1 MEQIWV
7 KKEPE
12 DLVNDSDGDILM
24 NYDKPST
31 SADREMP
38 STSGVAIK
46 QEIKEELDFHDEFLG
61 KGSEESY
68 NKYFD
73 DGDDREDFS
82 CNIKKEE
89 WGSDFYEEDDK
100 NSSHNEEKDEDEAMF
115 ETKSMVE
122 YHGDEYYDE
131 SGTNN
136 EVLNEIVLPKEEK
149 ESHKEQKLLECDIC
163 LRKYQ
168 TKEGL
173 YQHKKYVH
181 EIEEQEQFKCE
192 KCEYQSS
199 RKCHLNDHLKI
210 HDKTNYLKCQF
221 CKYMAARLRTLNA
234 HILSKHK
241 IESNEGEH
249 KVKITSKIHT
259 CPKCSYSTVFKTS
272 YDNHVKVCL
281 KLKNVK
287 CYECEICH
295 FRTIHKRSL
304 NSHKKT
310 HNKIKQLTCLFCP
323 HKSNEKRNLDN
334 HILTKHPDLLNESNK
349 NVITSKIH
357 ACQHCNYKTAIVSD
371 LKRHLSHNH

>member
-149 ESHKEQKLLECDIC
+149 DMVITNRMQKHRKKLKEIKENYKAHLL
-163 LRKYQ
+163 
-168 TKEGL
+168 KERERD
-173 YQHKKYVH
+173 KKRRDAKKASADTE
-181 EIEEQEQFKCE
+181 EIEKR
-192 KCEYQSS
+192 
-199 RKCHLNDHLKI
+199 RKRDRERQRALRLK
-210 HDKTNYLKCQF
+210 K
-221 CKYMAARLRTLNA
+221 
-234 HILSKHK
+234 
-241 IESNEGEH
+241 
-249 KVKITSKIHT
+249 
-259 CPKCSYSTVFKTS
+259 KTS
-272 YDNHVKVCL
+272 SPIGKVG
-281 KLKNVK
+281 
-287 CYECEICH
+287 
-295 FRTIHKRSL
+295 
-304 NSHKKT
+304 
-310 HNKIKQLTCLFCP
+310 
-323 HKSNEKRNLDN
+323 
-334 HILTKHPDLLNESNK
+334 
-349 NVITSKIH
+349 
-357 ACQHCNYKTAIVSD
+357 
-371 LKRHLSHNH
+371 